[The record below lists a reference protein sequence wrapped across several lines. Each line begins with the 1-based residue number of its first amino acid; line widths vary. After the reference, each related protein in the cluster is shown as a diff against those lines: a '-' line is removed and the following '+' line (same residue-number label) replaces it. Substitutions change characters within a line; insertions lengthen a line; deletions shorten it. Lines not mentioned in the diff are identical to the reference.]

1 MGPGDGDGNGG
12 NDDAVV
18 PLSAV
23 RIADAVTQSC
33 RRAIAGENAPGMLR
47 TATACLLFPLLLAT
61 CATSRGEWGW
71 LVGTHAWIGPTGEG
85 LLQLRDDGSFDLRL
99 GVGDGAPQAITGDW
113 SAEPVVGWGAANA
126 PPHREVWVA
135 LRVRTD
141 PEGEGQVQLPMGTRL
156 DALLS
161 DAGASY
167 LGFDGVVDLNWGF

>member
-1 MGPGDGDGNGG
+1 
-12 NDDAVV
+12 
-18 PLSAV
+18 
-23 RIADAVTQSC
+23 
-33 RRAIAGENAPGMLR
+33 MLR

-71 LVGTHAWIGPTGEG
+71 LFGTHAWIGPTGEG

-99 GVGDGAPQAITGDW
+99 GGGEGAPQAITGDW

-135 LRVRTD
+135 LRVRACD
-141 PEGEGQVQLPMGTRL
+141 PGPDSTGEQPEQHPAGTRI

-161 DAGASY
+161 DTGATY
-167 LGFDGVVDLNWGF
+167 LGLNGVVDLNWGY